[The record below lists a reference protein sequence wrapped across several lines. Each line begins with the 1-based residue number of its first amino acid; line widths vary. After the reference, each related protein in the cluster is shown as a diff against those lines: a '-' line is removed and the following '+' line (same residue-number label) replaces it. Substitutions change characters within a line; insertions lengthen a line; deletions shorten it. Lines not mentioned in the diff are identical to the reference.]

1 MGKVYESDV
10 DPDEFIRSFSQNPS
24 GLPKPEKAESPPDG
38 VKEKKTPAKR
48 EAVRQDSGTDADA
61 DTAFLERYVRN
72 MAHMRPQGKYLMVEI
87 CPEYIRRIK
96 RILSYAAGPS
106 CSVKA
111 YVNNVLSEHFREYG
125 ETIKKML

>member
-1 MGKVYESDV
+1 MAKIYESDI
-10 DPDEFIRSFSQNPS
+10 DPDEFIRSFSKDTS
-24 GLPKPEKAESPPDG
+24 GMKADMERGGSDSDNDRKSKVRKEVGSTKEKAD
-38 VKEKKTPAKR
+38 
-48 EAVRQDSGTDADA
+48 EAADM
-61 DTAFLERYVRN
+61 DFLDKYVRN
-72 MAHMRPQGKYLMVEI
+72 MAHMRPQGRYLMVEI

-96 RILSYAAGPS
+96 RILSYASGPS